1 MKVNLQKM
9 SGEGN
14 HTFKLFFLDFFLHS
28 LIVLHELID
37 EYVHLE
43 IY

>member
-1 MKVNLQKM
+1 ML

-28 LIVLHELID
+28 HIYELID

-43 IY
+43 MY